1 VSMMTRKRKV
11 LGVLG
16 ATVLA
21 VATTGRA
28 EAALF
33 ISISAN
39 AATATCDNSTLAG
52 VTACTGAGFATSLN
66 GNNIGFGGAAGP
78 FSVGGYTFSGN
89 SGVNA
94 NVPGDV
100 LTSFVS
106 DSKLTVTHT
115 SGDGDLTV
123 TFAAFNFTLPAGPL
137 LTLSASSTG
146 NYTVANTGDV
156 SNFTA
161 WGRADNLP
169 IIPGGTVAVTP
180 PCTVTPGTTNNC
192 ATQSPDVLF
201 TRLATPFALTGRE
214 IVHEAIGSIA
224 SYQGTAIVS
233 AVPEP
238 PSMLLFGTGL
248 IALTR
253 RLRKRATK

>member
-1 VSMMTRKRKV
+1 MIARKKKV
-11 LGVLG
+11 LGILG
-16 ATVLA
+16 ALVLA
-21 VATTGRA
+21 VATAERA

-33 ISISAN
+33 VSISAN
-39 AATATCDNSTLAG
+39 AANATCDNGTTAG
-52 VTACTGAGFATSLN
+52 VSACATAGFVTSLN
-66 GNNIGFGGAAGP
+66 SNNIGFGGASGP

-94 NVPGDV
+94 NVPGES

-115 SGDGDLTV
+115 SGEGDLTV
-123 TFAAFNFTLPAGPL
+123 SFAAYNFTLPAGL
-137 LTLSASSTG
+137 VMSLSASSTA
-146 NYTVANTGDV
+146 NYTIANTGDV

-169 IIPGGTVAVTP
+169 LVPGGTAAATP
-180 PCTVTPGTTNNC
+180 ACVPISGTTNTC

-214 IVHEAIGSIA
+214 IVHEAIGSNA
-224 SYQGTAIVS
+224 SYQATAIVT

-238 PSMLLFGTGL
+238 PALLLLGTGL
-248 IALTR
+248 IAVTR
-253 RLRKRATK
+253 RLRRRAAK

>member
-1 VSMMTRKRKV
+1 VSMMKRKKKV
-11 LGVLG
+11 LGILG

-21 VATTGRA
+21 VASTERA

-39 AATATCDNSTLAG
+39 AANATCDNSTPAG
-52 VTACTGAGFATSLN
+52 VTACTAAGFATSLDS
-66 GNNIGFGGAAGP
+66 NNIGFGGASGA
-78 FSVGGYTFSGN
+78 FSVGGYTFSGS

-100 LTSFVS
+100 LSSFVS

-115 SGDGDLTV
+115 AGDGDLTV
-123 TFAAFNFTLPAGPL
+123 IFAAFNFTLPGGL
-137 LTLSASSTG
+137 LSLSASSTG
-146 NYTVANTGDV
+146 NYTVANAGDV

-180 PCTVTPGTTNNC
+180 PCAPVPGAANNC

-233 AVPEP
+233 SVPEP

-253 RLRKRATK
+253 RLRKRTAK